1 MKEIITPTDIA
12 ECTFGQLKK
21 NAIPTL
27 CLPGD
32 SNKNSVDSSS
42 LIQDLIINETLEAE
56 NLLKNTGLKRK
67 NTKKPSMSE
76 SKKVKMVCCQACG
89 SYFEDISALSNHFQM
104 RLQCRTKRN
113 YDLFK
118 MHGNHSTLPIPLP
131 MQDHFPVSMSNSMPT
146 PFPVSA
152 QFPYSNS
159 QIQQQSQIKTEGFV
173 PIKSEVKNFENT
185 GTFEGHSAFEY
196 DPLAL

>member
-12 ECTFGQLKK
+12 ECTFGQLKR
-21 NAIPTL
+21 NAIPKL
-27 CLPGD
+27 CLSDD
-32 SNKNSVDSSS
+32 SNKNNVDSSS
-42 LIQDLIINETLEAE
+42 LIQDLDINETLEAD
-56 NLLKNTGLKRK
+56 NSLKNTGLKRK
-67 NTKKPSMSE
+67 NTKKPSISE
-76 SKKVKMVCCQACG
+76 SKKVKLLCCQACG

-104 RLQCRTKRN
+104 RLQCRTKGN

-118 MHGNHSTLPIPLP
+118 IHGNHLTLPIHLP
-131 MQDHFPVSMSNSMPT
+131 VQDQFPVSMSNSLPT

-152 QFPYSNS
+152 QFPYTNS
-159 QIQQQSQIKTEGFV
+159 QIQPQSQIKTEGFV

-185 GTFEGHSAFEY
+185 GTFEGHSSFEY

>member
-1 MKEIITPTDIA
+1 M
-12 ECTFGQLKK
+12 
-21 NAIPTL
+21 
-27 CLPGD
+27 PGD

-56 NLLKNTGLKRK
+56 NSLKNTGLKRK

-118 MHGNHSTLPIPLP
+118 MHENHSTLPIPLP
-131 MQDHFPVSMSNSMPT
+131 MQDQFPVSMSNSMPT

-152 QFPYSNS
+152 QFPCSNS

-185 GTFEGHSAFEY
+185 GTFEGHSAFEH